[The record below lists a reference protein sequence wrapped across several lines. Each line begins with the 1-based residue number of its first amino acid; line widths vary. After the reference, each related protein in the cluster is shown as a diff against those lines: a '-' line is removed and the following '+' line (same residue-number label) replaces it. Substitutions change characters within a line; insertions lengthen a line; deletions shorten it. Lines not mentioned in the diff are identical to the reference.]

1 MKYEMECSRQGT
13 FKGTHGL
20 ELYYQSWH
28 PEGQVRAIL
37 VIVHGLGGHSGLYGN
52 IVEHLIPKN
61 YAVYAF
67 DLRGNGRSPGQ
78 RGYINAWTEFRE
90 DLQAFVQ
97 LIKTQYPEQPLFL
110 LGHSV
115 GAVIVLD
122 YVLRCPSEASNF
134 QGVIAL
140 APALGKIGVPPF
152 KLALGR
158 LLSRVWPRFS
168 LSTSIDLSTAS
179 SDPAVIAAYAQDP
192 WRHTQGNA
200 RFSTE
205 YLATVAWIHEHAAD
219 LQVPLLI
226 LHGGADQVAL
236 PEGGCA
242 FFQRVTILDKERR
255 EYPGVYHEIQNDR
268 NYPEMLTDLDN
279 WLERHLPPQN
289 P

>member
-1 MKYEMECSRQGT
+1 MECSRQGT
-13 FKGTHGL
+13 FKGTVGL

-28 PEGQVRAIL
+28 PEGEVRAIL

-52 IVEHLIPKN
+52 IVEHLIPQN

-78 RGYINAWTEFRE
+78 RGYINAWAEFRE

-97 LIKTQYPEQPLFL
+97 LIKTQYPEQPIFL

-122 YVLRCPSEASNF
+122 YVLRSPSEASDF

-140 APALGKIGVPPF
+140 APTLGKIGVPPF
-152 KLALGR
+152 KLLLGR
-158 LLSRVWPRFS
+158 LLSRVWPRFT
-168 LSTSIDLSTAS
+168 LSTGIDLSTAS
-179 SDPAVIAAYAQDP
+179 SDPAVMAAYAQDP
-192 WRHTQGNA
+192 WRHTQGSA
-200 RFSTE
+200 RFATE
-205 YLATVAWIHEHAAD
+205 FLATVAWIQEHAAD
-219 LQVPLLI
+219 WQVPLLI

-236 PEGGCA
+236 PEGGCD
-242 FFQRVTILDKERR
+242 FLQRVTILDKERR
-255 EYPGVYHEIQNDR
+255 EYPGVYHEIQSDR
-268 NYPEMLTDLDN
+268 NYQEMLTDLDN
-279 WLERHLPPQN
+279 WLERHLPPQS

>member
-1 MKYEMECSRQGT
+1 MNGMECDRQGT
-13 FKGTHGL
+13 FQGSGGL

-28 PEGQVRAIL
+28 PEGGVRAIF

-52 IVEHLIPKN
+52 IVTHLVPRN

-78 RGYINAWTEFRE
+78 RGYINTWTEFRE
-90 DLQAFVQ
+90 DLRAFVQ
-97 LIKTQYPEQPLFL
+97 LIKTQHPEQPLFL

-122 YVLRCPSEASNF
+122 YVLRCPSEASDL

-158 LLSRVWPRFS
+158 LLSRVWPRFT
-168 LSTSIDLSTAS
+168 LSTGIDLSTAS

-192 WRHTQGNA
+192 WRHTQGSA
-200 RFSTE
+200 RFATE
-205 YLATVAWIHEHAAD
+205 FLATVAWIHEHAAD

-226 LHGGADQVAL
+226 LHGGADRVAL
-236 PEGGCA
+236 PEGGCD
-242 FFQRVTILDKERR
+242 FWQRVTILDKERQ
-255 EYPGVYHEIQNDR
+255 EYPGVYHEIQSDR
-268 NYPEMLTDLDN
+268 NYQEMLTDLDN
-279 WLERHLPPQN
+279 WLERHLP
-289 P
+289 

>member
-1 MKYEMECSRQGT
+1 MNSMECSRQGT
-13 FKGTHGL
+13 FKGTVGL

-28 PEGQVRAIL
+28 PEGEVRAIL

-52 IVEHLIPKN
+52 IVKHLIPQN

-78 RGYINAWTEFRE
+78 RGYINAWAEFRE

-122 YVLRCPSEASNF
+122 YVLRSPSEASDF

-140 APALGKIGVPPF
+140 APTLGKIGVPPF
-152 KLALGR
+152 KLLLGR

-168 LSTSIDLSTAS
+168 LSTGIDLSTAS
-179 SDPAVIAAYAQDP
+179 SDPAVMAAYAQDP
-192 WRHTQGNA
+192 WRHTQGSA
-200 RFSTE
+200 RFATE
-205 YLATVAWIHEHAAD
+205 FLATVAWIQEHAAD
-219 LQVPLLI
+219 WQVPLLI

-236 PEGGCA
+236 PEGGCD
-242 FFQRVTILDKERR
+242 FLQRVTILDKERR
-255 EYPGVYHEIQNDR
+255 EYPGVYHEIQSDR
-268 NYPEMLTDLDN
+268 NYQEMLTDLDN
-279 WLERHLPPQN
+279 WLERHLPPQS